1 MFICLSHSFQA
12 TLQSKDHFVES
23 RLVLKRPQL
32 KFERS
37 GCTCRSTDGYKAT
50 GKILQSNA
58 SWYKNNSSKM
68 FTSHP
73 PKRPRTVKSKSRVWR
88 RWTSWACC
96 FRCISC
102 RTVRSQELNLQ
113 SIKCDALKC
122 LNASLLHCRF
132 VIRVFLEALEAC
144 EGFLCTLICSL
155 LESCPF
161 SQSVTRLDSS
171 KRTDIQT
178 TM

>member
-1 MFICLSHSFQA
+1 M
-12 TLQSKDHFVES
+12 
-23 RLVLKRPQL
+23 PQL

-37 GCTCRSTDGYKAT
+37 GYTCRSTDSYKPT

-58 SWYKNNSSKM
+58 SWYKNSFSKM

-73 PKRPRTVKSKSRVWR
+73 PKRSRAMKSTSQVWR
-88 RWTSWACC
+88 RWTSGACC

-102 RTVRSQELNLQ
+102 KTVRSQELNVQ
-113 SIKCDALKC
+113 SIKCDVLKC
-122 LNASLLHCRF
+122 SNASLPHCKS

-144 EGFLCTLICSL
+144 EGFLCILIFSL
-155 LESCPF
+155 SESCPF